1 MNDTRLKMMEA
12 IARRR
17 IVSTRYNGDAMT
29 LAPHQMFERHGAL
42 FVSALN
48 LNKNWRSDEEKRLGQ
63 FKLDGLGETEVT
75 EGQFVQAYHVIQSFA
90 RDGEGALDPNNPD
103 DWEKAHEL
111 GRALAREVAG
121 KTRLATVTT
130 QIDEAQKAPT
140 PDAKPVS

>member
-63 FKLDGLGETEVT
+63 FKLDGLSETEVT
-75 EGQFVQAYHVIQSFA
+75 
-90 RDGEGALDPNNPD
+90 
-103 DWEKAHEL
+103 
-111 GRALAREVAG
+111 
-121 KTRLATVTT
+121 
-130 QIDEAQKAPT
+130 DEAFEPLPMFQPAAPSDKDT
-140 PDAKPVS
+140 LLLAV